1 MNGNKSGALART
13 SISNFLKGFLMG
25 GADIIPGVSGGTM
38 ALIVGIYER
47 LIDSITQLYSF
58 AIALVTFRIEEAKK
72 TFNQIEWSL
81 LIPLGAGIGSAIF
94 MLAHLITH
102 FLTNYPV
109 ECRGLF
115 FGLIAASLAIPW
127 LRAKEKGPGKLL
139 IATLAC
145 VFAFFSSGL
154 APQEITNP
162 SMLHIFGAAAV
173 AICAMILPGVSGSF
187 LLLVLGLY
195 APTTE
200 AIKSLDLGYIA
211 VFGAGAVVGMGAF
224 SRFLK
229 WLLANHH
236 DSTMAALIGLMAGSL
251 RALWPWQTE
260 ERVLQAPMEGD
271 PFGVVILL
279 AVIGFIAV
287 ISLVV
292 WEHRRQKPEV
302 TQGISG

>member
-13 SISNFLKGFLMG
+13 SVANFFKGFLMG

-47 LIDSITQLYSF
+47 LIESITQLYSF
-58 AIALVTFRIEEAKK
+58 ALTLVTFKVDEAKK
-72 TFNQIEWSL
+72 IFNQIEWSL

-127 LRAKEKGPGKLL
+127 LRAKEKGPDKLF
-139 IATLAC
+139 IAALAC

-154 APQEITNP
+154 APQEITDP
-162 SMLHIFGAAAV
+162 SRLQIFGAAAV

-200 AIKSLDLGYIA
+200 AIKSLDFGYIA

-236 DSTMAALIGLMAGSL
+236 DTTMAALIGLMAGSL

-260 ERVLQAPMEGD
+260 DRILQAPVDGD
-271 PFGVVILL
+271 PFGPVILL
-279 AVIGFIAV
+279 AIIGFVAV
-287 ISLVV
+287 TVLVI
-292 WEHRRQKPEV
+292 WEHKRNKSSLSHE
-302 TQGISG
+302 ISG